1 MATSSRTPDQ
11 VRRARHIT
19 GLAMLAGAVMLGAGA
34 VLIYTGMLP
43 VAEEVRGLL
52 ATVLATVAGLDALIG
67 VKFLLASQS

>member
-1 MATSSRTPDQ
+1 MATTRTPDQ

-19 GLAMLAGAVMLGAGA
+19 GLAMLAGAVVLGAA
-34 VLIYTGMLP
+34 SVLFYTGMLP

-52 ATVLATVAGLDALIG
+52 AGILATVAALDVLIG